1 MTDAQWKAENERRK
15 TEYLQLLEDI
25 RAIPGVEHA
34 ALADKTAWTGYH
46 QYGNG
51 ISVVSRQ
58 GYSAG
63 QNRWVS
69 AGDVSSGYFETMGIP
84 IVRGRA
90 FDRRDSAT
98 STPVAVVCEQLARL
112 MWPDKDPLGEYIA
125 RFDAR
130 SSGGEP
136 PRWMQVIGVARE
148 VKVAGMEDRNTPF
161 LYTPIEQE
169 PRIPSSSVVVRG
181 TGAAGPNLIKTIW
194 RVVLAAHPDA
204 DMTRARTM
212 QEEIAQVLYPRRLGA
227 AILTVAGLFGLL
239 LSTVGLYGVVSYSAA
254 RRMREVGVRTALG
267 ADRRDILVLL
277 LREALFAL
285 LVGVGCGVAMGYAA
299 VRIVSSK
306 VVAIPALDTL
316 TLVGVSALLSVV
328 ILSACLVPAR
338 RAARMNP
345 VEVLRTQ

>member
-1 MTDAQWKAENERRK
+1 
-15 TEYLQLLEDI
+15 
-25 RAIPGVEHA
+25 
-34 ALADKTAWTGYH
+34 
-46 QYGNG
+46 
-51 ISVVSRQ
+51 
-58 GYSAG
+58 
-63 QNRWVS
+63 
-69 AGDVSSGYFETMGIP
+69 
-84 IVRGRA
+84 
-90 FDRRDSAT
+90 
-98 STPVAVVCEQLARL
+98 
-112 MWPDKDPLGEYIA
+112 
-125 RFDAR
+125 
-130 SSGGEP
+130 
-136 PRWMQVIGVARE
+136 
-148 VKVAGMEDRNTPF
+148 
-161 LYTPIEQE
+161 
-169 PRIPSSSVVVRG
+169 
-181 TGAAGPNLIKTIW
+181 
-194 RVVLAAHPDA
+194 
-204 DMTRARTM
+204 
-212 QEEIAQVLYPRRLGA
+212 
-227 AILTVAGLFGLL
+227 VAGLFGLL

>member
-1 MTDAQWKAENERRK
+1 
-15 TEYLQLLEDI
+15 
-25 RAIPGVEHA
+25 
-34 ALADKTAWTGYH
+34 
-46 QYGNG
+46 
-51 ISVVSRQ
+51 
-58 GYSAG
+58 
-63 QNRWVS
+63 
-69 AGDVSSGYFETMGIP
+69 
-84 IVRGRA
+84 
-90 FDRRDSAT
+90 
-98 STPVAVVCEQLARL
+98 
-112 MWPDKDPLGEYIA
+112 
-125 RFDAR
+125 
-130 SSGGEP
+130 
-136 PRWMQVIGVARE
+136 MQVIGVARE